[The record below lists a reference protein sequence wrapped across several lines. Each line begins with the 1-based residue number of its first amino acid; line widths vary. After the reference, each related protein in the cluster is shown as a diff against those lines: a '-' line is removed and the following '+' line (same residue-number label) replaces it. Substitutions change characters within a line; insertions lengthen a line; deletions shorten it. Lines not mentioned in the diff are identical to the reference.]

1 MSSVFPNEI
10 QTFPTMQDISVA
22 DASLVQ
28 QYQDAM
34 ESGNIA
40 TATAI
45 LGQISNADKKI
56 IRADLL
62 NTITDTSVALQQY
75 YAEKFS
81 NGYIVSE
88 TQPAG
93 QAKGDFWFRLDRK
106 LGETTT

>member
-10 QTFPTMQDISVA
+10 QTFPTMQDISAA

-28 QYQDAM
+28 QYQEAM
-34 ESGNIA
+34 EAGNIA

-45 LGQISNADKKI
+45 LAQISNADKKI
-56 IRADLL
+56 IRADLF
-62 NTITDTSVALQQY
+62 NTITDTSVALQKY

-106 LGETTT
+106 LGTTT

>member
-1 MSSVFPNEI
+1 MTSFPNSI
-10 QTFPTMQDISVA
+10 QSFPTMQDISAA

-28 QYQDAM
+28 QYQAAM
-34 ESGNIA
+34 EAGNLA

-75 YAEKFS
+75 YADKFS
-81 NGYIVSE
+81 NGYIVSK

-93 QAKGDFWFRLDRK
+93 QSVGDFWFRLDRK
-106 LGETTT
+106 LGTTT